1 MDLNLKRAYILR
13 GCKLEESNT
22 CDKIDQKIYASKF
35 LFVVLLTL
43 RNFPNKNWIHNNLI
57 PVNTPTLNTTVF
69 LAVCHTTITYTV
81 DSR

>member
-43 RNFPNKNWIHNNLI
+43 RNFPNKN
-57 PVNTPTLNTTVF
+57 
-69 LAVCHTTITYTV
+69 
-81 DSR
+81 